1 MKKILF
7 TAILFSLISYSC
19 DDEDSVDQPSGNG
32 TLSEKIVL
40 INIEGGTFTMG
51 GVTIQGDAPKVTVSL
66 TEFQI
71 SEKEITNEQ
80 YVEFL
85 NNAYLDGWIKV
96 SFQSI
101 NDPCGSY
108 SENMVIGEADSPYP
122 GEIFLQLAESGGCT
136 SGGETAHI
144 NNKSWISF
152 DSSSNTFEL
161 LDTSKEI
168 KKI

>member
-71 SEKEITNEQ
+71 SESDHDN
-80 YVEFL
+80 YRFHRV
-85 NNAYLDGWIKV
+85 D
-96 SFQSI
+96 S
-101 NDPCGSY
+101 CG
-108 SENMVIGEADSPYP
+108 GGAL
-122 GEIFLQLAESGGCT
+122 GIFSR
-136 SGGETAHI
+136 
-144 NNKSWISF
+144 
-152 DSSSNTFEL
+152 L
-161 LDTSKEI
+161 LWWLL
-168 KKI
+168 

>member
-1 MKKILF
+1 MKMTNLK
-7 TAILFSLISYSC
+7 LISIIFLGIFTFIGCGGGNTSRGTGWDINSKKGGFQYNI
-19 DDEDSVDQPSGNG
+19 EFNDQETGPG
-32 TLSEKIVL
+32 LVF
-40 INIEGGTFTMG
+40 IEGGTFTMG

-108 SENMVIGEADSPYP
+108 SENSASR
-122 GEIFLQLAESGGCT
+122 
-136 SGGETAHI
+136 
-144 NNKSWISF
+144 
-152 DSSSNTFEL
+152 
-161 LDTSKEI
+161 
-168 KKI
+168 